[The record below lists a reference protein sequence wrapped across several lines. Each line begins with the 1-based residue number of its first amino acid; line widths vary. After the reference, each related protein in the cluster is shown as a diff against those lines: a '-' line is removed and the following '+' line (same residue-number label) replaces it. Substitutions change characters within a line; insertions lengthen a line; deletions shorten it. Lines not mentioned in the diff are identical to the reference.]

1 MISFQS
7 ELICNII
14 RSSDE
19 YSSLHDM
26 EVKHTLAASYDVSP
40 KITIGIT
47 KNSGKTSSEE
57 DDEIAIAGQYEIN
70 SDHLVKAKLNN
81 NGIFGLF
88 HRGKLANNIWTE
100 ASFKTGLNPDQK
112 INGSLGS
119 NLQLGLKMLF
129 KN

>member
-57 DDEIAIAGQYEIN
+57 DDEIAQEKMMEE
-70 SDHLVKAKLNN
+70 LVNTIQEVRNKKL
-81 NGIFGLF
+81 
-88 HRGKLANNIWTE
+88 H
-100 ASFKTGLNPDQK
+100 
-112 INGSLGS
+112 
-119 NLQLGLKMLF
+119 
-129 KN
+129 